1 MRFAVVV
8 RIGVASVLFGAA
20 TARAQG
26 LPTCRVLLV
35 KSPATETVSKTVIQ
49 EVKGW
54 VQDPDRGSR
63 LVSTIDEADVVLEF
77 SRFGHTVQFDGIPSW
92 RWSFVARRLSEP
104 NRERASYRFGLIAG
118 PDRGS
123 TAHFAKKLPGIL
135 TDVCMG
141 WLPKVASTGNEKR

>member
-8 RIGVASVLFGAA
+8 RIGVVAVLVGAG

-35 KSPATETVSKTVIQ
+35 KSAATETVSKNVIQ

-54 VQDPDRGSR
+54 VEDGDRGSR

-77 SRFGHTVQFDGIPSW
+77 NRFGHTTQFDGIPAW
-92 RWSFVARRLSEP
+92 HWGFVARRLSEP
-104 NRERASYRFGLIAG
+104 NRERASYRFGFVAG
-118 PDRGS
+118 PDRES
-123 TAHFAKKLPGIL
+123 TTRLGKKLPTIL

-141 WLPKVASTGNEKR
+141 WLPKTASAEVDKR